1 MKPAAFA
8 PSARAEFEAAAE
20 WYESHASGLGDEFVD
35 CVDEIVGRIG
45 RSPREFPTWA
55 GDRRF
60 RRAVAQDFRTS
71 SSFGNYR
78 MASRWWQL
86 PTPPGNRRTGSSAS
100 SPPNG
105 LAFSSRPAAEPAPRF

>member
-8 PSARAEFEAAAE
+8 PSARGEFEAAAE

-45 RSPREFPTWA
+45 RAPREFPTWA

-60 RRAVAQDFRTS
+60 RRAVAQRFPYVIFFRELS
-71 SSFGNYR
+71 DGVEVVAIAHAARHPGYLAQAQVVR
-78 MASRWWQL
+78 
-86 PTPPGNRRTGSSAS
+86 PTLCR
-100 SPPNG
+100 
-105 LAFSSRPAAEPAPRF
+105 

>member
-8 PSARAEFEAAAE
+8 PSARGEFEAAAE

-45 RSPREFPTWA
+45 SAPREFPTWA

-60 RRAVAQDFRTS
+60 RRAVAQRFPYVIFFRELS
-71 SSFGNYR
+71 DGVEVVAIAHAAR
-78 MASRWWQL
+78 Q
-86 PTPPGNRRTGSSAS
+86 PGYWLKRK
-100 SPPNG
+100 
-105 LAFSSRPAAEPAPRF
+105 